1 VSASEMTA
9 IQSQI
14 GENFVVYPRSIFSI
28 KGVRVALVRRSLE
41 KFLFLSRA
49 LPDFQGNPWHDG
61 LLCPL
66 TVENALVLMRVCPFL
81 RPQRLPETASFGFG
95 DRLGLATP
103 GHVRAL
109 KEAKVF
115 PVLAQQSMR
124 ENARTGRNFAQV
136 LADALFGAIQEG
148 YTGGFAADADHLKSL
163 DQAKE
168 AAKLG
173 YTFFT
178 CDPSDFLV
186 PVEKLAPQESKQR
199 IQKSIWDQLKKE
211 YVGPKFVIPGLGEL
225 SFGEEELLR
234 IALKYWRALEFAEE
248 MYKTLAK
255 ELPEGF
261 DFELSVDETAQ
272 PTTAKEH
279 LFLALEL
286 RRREIKITS
295 LAPRFP
301 GAMEKAVDY
310 RGDLEEFRRA
320 VKAHAT
326 IAQKFGPY
334 RLSLHSGSDKW
345 SLYPIFAKETQGLWH
360 VKTAGTSYLVAL
372 RVLAR
377 VSPALFREIFLLAC
391 ERFPLDRQSYH
402 VSADPRSLPKPFELN
417 DADLPKLFEDPAA
430 CQVLHVTF
438 GSVLQKFGDDLKK
451 ELLAHEED
459 YHQALAE
466 HLGRHLKALGVK
478 EDV

>member
-1 VSASEMTA
+1 MSASEITT

-14 GENFVVYPRSIFSI
+14 GEGFVIYPLSIFSI
-28 KGVRVALVRRSLE
+28 KGGRAALARRSLE
-41 KFLFLSRA
+41 KFLFLSPA
-49 LPDFQGNPWHDG
+49 LPDFQGDPWHDG

-66 TVENALVLMRVCPFL
+66 TVENALVLTRVCPFL

-103 GHVRAL
+103 GHIRAL
-109 KEAKVF
+109 KKAKVF

-124 ENARTGRNFAQV
+124 ENARTGRTFAQV
-136 LADALFGAIQEG
+136 LADTLFGALQEG
-148 YTGGFAADADHLKSL
+148 YTQGFAADADHLKSL

-186 PVEKLAPQESKQR
+186 PVEKLALRESRKY
-199 IQKSIWDQLKKE
+199 IQKSVWDKLKRE
-211 YVGPKFVIPGLGEL
+211 YLGPQFGIPGLGEL

-234 IALKYWRALEFAEE
+234 IAVKYWRALEFAEE
-248 MYKTLAK
+248 MYKALAK

-286 RRREIKITS
+286 CRREIKITS

-320 VKAHAT
+320 VRAHAA

-345 SLYPIFAKETQGLWH
+345 SLYPIFAKETQGVWH

-377 VSPALFREIFLLAC
+377 VSPALFREIFLVAC

-402 VSADPRSLPKPFELN
+402 VSADPHSLPKPFELN
-417 DADLPKLFEDPAA
+417 DADLLKLFEDPAA

-438 GSVLQKFGDDLKK
+438 GSILQKFGDDLKR
-451 ELLAHEED
+451 ELLVYEED
-459 YHQALAE
+459 YHRALAE

>member
-1 VSASEMTA
+1 M
-9 IQSQI
+9 I
-14 GENFVVYPRSIFSI
+14 YPLSPFSI
-28 KGVRVALVRRSLE
+28 EGDRVALVRRSLE

-49 LPDFQGNPWHDG
+49 RPDFQGESWHDG

-66 TVENALVLMRVCPFL
+66 TVENALALTRVCPFL

-103 GHVRAL
+103 GHIRAL

-124 ENARTGRNFAQV
+124 ENARTGRTFAQV
-136 LADALFGAIQEG
+136 LADTVFGAVQEG
-148 YTGGFAADADHLKSL
+148 YTQGFSADADHLKSL

-186 PVEKLAPQESKQR
+186 PVEKPALRELRKY
-199 IQKSIWDQLKKE
+199 IQKTEWDKLKRE
-211 YVGPKFVIPGLGEL
+211 YIGPKFIVPGLGEFAF
-225 SFGEEELLR
+225 SEEELLR
-234 IALKYWRALEFAEE
+234 IAVKYWRALGFAEE
-248 MYKTLAK
+248 MYKALAK

-301 GAMEKAVDY
+301 GVMEKAVDY
-310 RGDLEEFRRA
+310 RGGLGEFRRA
-320 VKAHAT
+320 VQVHTA

-345 SLYPIFAKETQGLWH
+345 SLYPIFAKETHGVWH

-372 RVLAR
+372 EVLAR
-377 VSPALFREIFLLAC
+377 ASPTLFREIFLFAC

-402 VSADPRSLPKPFELN
+402 VSADPRSLPNPFALG
-417 DADLPKLFEDPAA
+417 DADLPRLFEDPAA
-430 CQVLHVTF
+430 RQVLHVTF
-438 GSVLQKFGDDLKK
+438 GSVLQRFGDDLKR
-451 ELLAHEED
+451 ELLVHEKD

-466 HLGRHLKALGVK
+466 HLGRHLKALGVR

>member
-1 VSASEMTA
+1 MSVLEITA

-14 GENFVVYPRSIFSI
+14 GEDFMIYPLSPFSI
-28 KGVRVALVRRSLE
+28 EGDRVALVRRSLE

-49 LPDFQGNPWHDG
+49 RPDFQGESWHDG

-66 TVENALVLMRVCPFL
+66 TVENALALTRVCPFL

-103 GHVRAL
+103 GHIRAL

-124 ENARTGRNFAQV
+124 ENARTGRTFAQV
-136 LADALFGAIQEG
+136 LADTVFGAVQEG
-148 YTGGFAADADHLKSL
+148 YTQGFSADADHLKSL

-186 PVEKLAPQESKQR
+186 PVEKPALRELRKY
-199 IQKSIWDQLKKE
+199 IQKTEWDKLKRE
-211 YVGPKFVIPGLGEL
+211 YIGPKFIVPGLGEFAF
-225 SFGEEELLR
+225 SEEELLR
-234 IALKYWRALEFAEE
+234 IAVKYWRALGFAEE
-248 MYKTLAK
+248 MYKALAK

-286 RRREIKITS
+286 RRRGIKITS

-301 GAMEKAVDY
+301 GVMEKAVDY

-320 VKAHAT
+320 VQVHTA

-345 SLYPIFAKETQGLWH
+345 SLYPIFAKETHGVWH

-372 RVLAR
+372 EVLAR
-377 VSPALFREIFLLAC
+377 ASPTLFREIFLFAC

-402 VSADPRSLPKPFELN
+402 VSADPRSLPNPFALG
-417 DADLPKLFEDPAA
+417 DADFPRLFEDPAA
-430 CQVLHVTF
+430 RQVLHVTF
-438 GSVLQKFGDDLKK
+438 GSVLQRFGDDLKR
-451 ELLAHEED
+451 ELLVHEKD

-466 HLGRHLKALGVK
+466 HLGRHLKALGVR

>member
-1 VSASEMTA
+1 MRLKNE
-9 IQSQI
+9 
-14 GENFVVYPRSIFSI
+14 GFCVYPSSIKQVDNAEIALARVATGKVLVLSMPLSGIRVEPLGSIFI
-28 KGVRVALVRRSLE
+28 ARLNYETAVNLMRFIPELRPRV
-41 KFLFLSRA
+41 
-49 LPDFQGNPWHDG
+49 LPDGP
-61 LLCPL
+61 
-66 TVENALVLMRVCPFL
+66 
-81 RPQRLPETASFGFG
+81 SFGFG

-124 ENARTGRNFAQV
+124 ENARTGRTYVQV
-136 LADALFGAIQEG
+136 LIDALFGALQES

-186 PVEKLAPQESKQR
+186 PVEKLSPQESKQY
-199 IQKSIWDQLKKE
+199 IQKSVWDKLKKE
-211 YVGPKFVIPGLGEL
+211 YIGPRFVIPGLGEL

-234 IALKYWRALEFAEE
+234 IAIKYWRALGFAEE
-248 MYKTLAK
+248 MYKALTK

-286 RRREIKITS
+286 CRRGIKITS

-320 VKAHAT
+320 VRAHAA

-345 SLYPIFAKETQGLWH
+345 SLYPIFAKETQGVWH

-377 VSPALFREIFLLAC
+377 VSPALFREVFLLAC
-391 ERFPLDRQSYH
+391 ECFPLDCQSYH

-417 DADLPKLFEDPAA
+417 DAALPKLFEDPAA
-430 CQVLHVTF
+430 RQVLHVTF
-438 GSVLQKFGDDLKK
+438 GSVLQKFGDDIKR
-451 ELLAHEED
+451 ELLIYEEN
-459 YHQALAE
+459 YYQALAE
-466 HLGRHLKALGVK
+466 HFGRHLKALGVK
-478 EDV
+478 KDV